1 MKYIWLALLIIF
13 VLCMYM
19 SCRQD
24 ASKDRMTRLVKEWER
39 RQVVYPS
46 KTTFTIYGED
56 TVVDY
61 VKSGVRYSI
70 ISYIDS
76 LGCLSCKLQAKAW
89 KNFIKTIDSVSDC
102 SVPVNIF
109 VHHRDDEELMSLLRK
124 EAFDIPICLD
134 LSDSLRLLNNFPDD
148 IAFRTFLLDEENR
161 VVAIGNPVFNPKV
174 RELYLKII
182 QGEEVAKNAKD
193 RAIQTEIS
201 INKHLIDFG
210 SFDWHKEQEGN
221 FIFYNKGNV
230 PLIIEEVFTSCG
242 CTTVDYPKEPV
253 RPGMSVRL
261 HVVYKADYPEHFN
274 KTITVYCNAGV
285 SPIILKVSGDAE

>member
-1 MKYIWLALLIIF
+1 M
-13 VLCMYM
+13 
-19 SCRQD
+19 
-24 ASKDRMTRLVKEWER
+24 
-39 RQVVYPS
+39 
-46 KTTFTIYGED
+46 
-56 TVVDY
+56 
-61 VKSGVRYSI
+61 
-70 ISYIDS
+70 
-76 LGCLSCKLQAKAW
+76 
-89 KNFIKTIDSVSDC
+89 
-102 SVPVNIF
+102 
-109 VHHRDDEELMSLLRK
+109 
-124 EAFDIPICLD
+124 
-134 LSDSLRLLNNFPDD
+134 
-148 IAFRTFLLDEENR
+148 
-161 VVAIGNPVFNPKV
+161 VAIGNPVFNPKV